1 MPPKPK
7 LGIVAGKGD
16 LPDLILDAVRAE
28 GRPVFVLAL
37 EGQASE
43 DLVRSVE
50 HVWIPLGAVGRGIDA
65 LSGAGVRDV
74 VFAGGVRRPSLL
86 KLGFDGRG
94 ARVVA
99 KLGKAA
105 FGDDKL
111 LSVIIAEIESEG
123 FNVVGADDILHDL
136 LVEEGVLGRHRPDEV
151 ARSDIARGL
160 EVACALGV
168 VDVGQAVVVQ
178 QGIVLGV
185 EAIEGTDALIAR
197 SAGVRREGPGGV
209 LVKIKKPGQERRADL
224 PTIGL
229 PTVTAAAEAGLR
241 GIAVEAG
248 ATLVIGREA
257 LVAAADVAGLFVT
270 AIRVGP

>member
-1 MPPKPK
+1 VPPKPK
-7 LGIVAGKGD
+7 LGIIAGKGD

-37 EGQASE
+37 EGQTSE
-43 DLVRSVE
+43 DLVRNVE
-50 HVWIPLGAVGRGIDA
+50 HAWIPLGAVGRGLDA
-65 LSGAGVRDV
+65 LAAAGVRDV

-86 KLGFDGRG
+86 KLGLDGR
-94 ARVVA
+94 AAQVMV

-111 LSVIIAEIESEG
+111 LSVLIAEIEGGG

-136 LVEEGVLGRHRPDEV
+136 LVAEGVLGRHRPDDLALSDVARGVEV
-151 ARSDIARGL
+151 AR
-160 EVACALGV
+160 ALGT

-185 EAIEGTDALIAR
+185 EAVEGTDSLIAR
-197 SAGVRREGPGGV
+197 SATVRREGPGGV

-229 PTVTAAAEAGLR
+229 PTVTAAVDAGLR

-248 ATLVIGREA
+248 ATLLIGRER
-257 LVAAADVAGLFVT
+257 LVATADAAGIFVT
-270 AIRVGP
+270 AIRVEP

>member
-1 MPPKPK
+1 VPPKPK
-7 LGIVAGKGD
+7 LGIIAGKGD
-16 LPDLILDAVRAE
+16 LPDLILDAARAE

-37 EGQASE
+37 EGQTSE
-43 DLVRSVE
+43 DLVRNVE
-50 HVWIPLGAVGRGIDA
+50 HAWIPLGAVGRGLDA
-65 LSGAGVRDV
+65 LAAAGVRDV
-74 VFAGGVRRPSLL
+74 VFGGGVRRPSLL
-86 KLGFDGRG
+86 KLGLDGRA
-94 ARVVA
+94 ARLMA

-105 FGDDKL
+105 LGDDKL

-136 LVEEGVLGRHRPDEV
+136 LVAEGVLGRHRPDDI
-151 ARSDIARGL
+151 ALIDIARGV
-160 EVACALGV
+160 EVARMLGA
-168 VDVGQAVVVQ
+168 VDVGQAVIVQ

-197 SAGVRREGPGGV
+197 SAAVRREGPGGV

-229 PTVTAAAEAGLR
+229 STVTAAADAGLR

-248 ATLVIGREA
+248 ATLVIGRER
-257 LVAAADVAGLFVT
+257 LVAAADAAGFFVA
-270 AIRVGP
+270 AIRVVP